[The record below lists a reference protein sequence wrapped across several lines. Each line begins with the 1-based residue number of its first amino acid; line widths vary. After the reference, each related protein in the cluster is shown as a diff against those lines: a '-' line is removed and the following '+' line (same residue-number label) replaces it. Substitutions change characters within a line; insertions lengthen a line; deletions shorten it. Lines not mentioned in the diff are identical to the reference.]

1 MNGLCAQYVQA
12 LCWPFVIK
20 EVVMKKKVI
29 MRKNLRRRNGIQSLI
44 NRHKKLF
51 RIPENLNYY
60 APNDYKNAEGKYLIY
75 ALHEGKIE
83 N

>member
-1 MNGLCAQYVQA
+1 
-12 LCWPFVIK
+12 
-20 EVVMKKKVI
+20 MKKKVI

-51 RIPENLNYY
+51 LIPENLNYY
-60 APNDYKNAEGKYLIY
+60 APKDYKNAERKYLKY